1 MSESTNS
8 IPHFPVRSQRDRQR
22 RFPQGAAKRRDLLFK
37 EAGIN
42 LQDEAALL
50 KEAFDTN
57 RALLS
62 AEKLEVRVLDD
73 GTVVTVPV
81 PDNQVRQRAV
91 ESVFDVVGAKQ
102 NTRGE
107 SDNSGPKLTLV
118 LPNYYSPEFLERER
132 KVIDVTGT
140 VEPSSPDAGGH
151 SDGIQLIE
159 DDVSDREPLS
169 LHDVVVEYGAQPT
182 DENTSPPLE
191 SGADGMPSGT
201 PPDESV
207 HSDTGS
213 DH

>member
-8 IPHFPVRSQRDRQR
+8 IPHFPIRSSRDKTR

-107 SDNSGPKLTLV
+107 SGGDGPKLTLV
-118 LPNYYSPEFLERER
+118 LPNYYSPEFLEREQ
-132 KVIDVTGT
+132 KVIDVTGA
-140 VEPSSPDAGGH
+140 VEPPTTDGAGCT
-151 SDGIQLIE
+151 SGIQCLE
-159 DDVSDREPLS
+159 EDVSD
-169 LHDVVVEYGAQPT
+169 VESVGVCNVDIQYAEQPT
-182 DENTSPPLE
+182 GEGSSADVEPGTDGVSGWSHPNE
-191 SGADGMPSGT
+191 SIHGEP
-201 PPDESV
+201 
-207 HSDTGS
+207 
-213 DH
+213 